1 MISKATL
8 WRAAAALYLLG
19 HGLLAS
25 AQDEVLEQAAKL
37 IAAKQFQS
45 AYSLLEPLESQ
56 RSGEDEYDMLLGL
69 SAIDSGHVTRGVFA
83 LERVLARHPEN
94 GNARAHIARAYFL
107 LGEQEAARAEF
118 RNVLA
123 QKPPEDMTKVINRYM
138 SAIDKSQ
145 GLSSTYS
152 AYLEAGI
159 GHDSNVNSATTASS
173 VTIMAIPGLGGL
185 DLLLGRE
192 ARERSDNFASLAGG
206 ISFRSP
212 QYGGVTVFGSAN
224 ASQRYNHQE
233 SRFDLGTLDF
243 NLGLRYIRHV
253 DTFTLAAQSAS
264 LSLDHDVFRR
274 VHGLN
279 GQWQRDLDDK
289 NQINA
294 FVQVSR
300 LEYPDNDI
308 RNANRYVGGGGWAHV
323 FNGDLTPLLFM
334 SAYMGQERTLDR
346 DWDFFSHHLYGA
358 RLGGQLALTPKLVTY
373 ATSGYEYR
381 RYDERDALFQISR
394 GDKQFDL
401 NLGLRYLPG
410 YNWIIKPQLTYIRND
425 SNIDLNRF
433 DRYMLSFSIRREFNW

>member
-1 MISKATL
+1 M
-8 WRAAAALYLLG
+8 LG
-19 HGLLAS
+19 QTLLAS
-25 AQDEVLEQAAKL
+25 AQDDVLAAAAKL
-37 IAAKQFQS
+37 MAAKQYQS
-45 AYSLLEPLESQ
+45 AYSLLEPLETE
-56 RSGEDEYDMLLGL
+56 RSGEAEFDMLLGL

-83 LERVLARHPEN
+83 LERVLASNPGN

-123 QKPPEDMTKVINRYM
+123 QKPPEDMTQVINRYM

-152 AYLEAGI
+152 AYVEAGV

-192 ARERSDNFASLAGG
+192 ARETSDNFASLAGG

-212 QYGGVTVFGSAN
+212 NYGGLTVFGSVN
-224 ASQRYNHQE
+224 ASQRFNHQE
-233 SRFDLGTLDF
+233 NRFDLGTLDY
-243 NLGLRYIRHV
+243 NLGLRYVRHV

-264 LSLDHDVFRR
+264 LSLDHDIFRR

-300 LEYPDNDI
+300 LDYPDNDI

-323 FNGDLTPLLFM
+323 FNGDLTPLLFV

-358 RLGGQLALTPKLVTY
+358 RLGGQLAFTPKLVAY

-381 RYDERDALFQISR
+381 RYDERDGLFQVSR

-410 YNWIIKPQLTYIRND
+410 YNWVIKPQLTYIRND

>member
-1 MISKATL
+1 M
-8 WRAAAALYLLG
+8 LG
-19 HGLLAS
+19 QTLLAS
-25 AQDEVLEQAAKL
+25 AQDDVLAAAAKL
-37 IAAKQFQS
+37 MAAKQYQS
-45 AYSLLEPLESQ
+45 AYSLLEPLETE
-56 RSGEDEYDMLLGL
+56 RSGEAEFDMLLGL

-83 LERVLARHPEN
+83 LERVLASNPGN

-123 QKPPEDMTKVINRYM
+123 QKPPEDMTQVINRYM

-152 AYLEAGI
+152 AYVEAGV

-192 ARERSDNFASLAGG
+192 ARETSDNFASLAGG

-212 QYGGVTVFGSAN
+212 NYGGLTVFGSVN
-224 ASQRYNHQE
+224 ASQRFNHQE
-233 SRFDLGTLDF
+233 NRFDLGTLDY
-243 NLGLRYIRHV
+243 NLGLRYVRHV

-264 LSLDHDVFRR
+264 LSLDHDIFRR

-300 LEYPDNDI
+300 LDYPDNDI

-358 RLGGQLALTPKLVTY
+358 RLGGQLAFTPKLVAY

-381 RYDERDALFQISR
+381 RYDERDGLFQVSR

-410 YNWIIKPQLTYIRND
+410 YNWVIKPQLTYIRND